1 VVLTAEDIDR
11 AAVLRGD
18 AIACERCAPFA
29 SRGWEAF
36 PSTVSEKSLE
46 RVGVTWDPEQPEPT
60 VEEFHE
66 SGSSLWTAA
75 APIALHFHPYNRCE
89 LWQCRSCQKPYL
101 RYTEYGGYYEEK
113 RIRELRPELITHVR
127 PGQVQGS

>member
-1 VVLTAEDIDR
+1 MHVVLNTEDIDR
-11 AAVLRGD
+11 VARLHGD
-18 AIACERCAPFA
+18 ATACEHCAAFA

-36 PSTVSEKSLE
+36 PSTTSDKSLE
-46 RVGVTWDPEQPEPT
+46 KTGVTWDPEQAEPT

-66 SGSSLWTAA
+66 AGSSLWSPR

-89 LWQCRSCQKPYL
+89 LWQCRSCRKPYL

-113 RIRELRPELITHVR
+113 RIRELRPELVTLVK
-127 PGQVQGS
+127 PAPP

>member
-1 VVLTAEDIDR
+1 MPVTLTAEDIDR
-11 AAVLRGD
+11 AARLHGD
-18 AIACERCAPFA
+18 AAACEHCAAFA

-36 PSTVSEKSLE
+36 PSTASDKSLE
-46 RVGVTWDPEQPEPT
+46 KVGVTWDPERPEPT

-66 SGSSLWTAA
+66 QGSSHWSAT

-89 LWQCRSCQKPYL
+89 LWQCKSCRKPYL

-113 RIRELRPELITHVR
+113 RIRELRPELVTLVK
-127 PGQVQGS
+127 PAPP